1 MAQMIHTVTIIFDDN
16 IVSVT
21 HDDLTWTSGEEK
33 RLDSL
38 GKEGV
43 FNVALRDGYI
53 LDTVLLDNTIDVSL
67 VSKTDS
73 SFVIDVTGEVTVTI
87 TLTSKKNTP
96 GVRFL
101 KHNGLLVNRSG
112 KIVSNKKV
120 PSGETWVLNEE
131 PHFSPFINN
140 DPSGKT
146 HVEFEVNCSVN
157 SVSYSFIEFQSELVP
172 MHTDAVSIIV
182 KNTLTDRNNIYYSGS
197 WVDETYRT
205 IIFNT
210 APTGDLLTWLQANG
224 TKNEVRTKHTLAI
237 VDQYTYDEAII
248 VNGNKI
254 TSPYTLQNG
263 DIIKV
268 PTTTK
273 MTINGTSY
281 NTGNES
287 VLNISNKDI
296 VITRNGPEKEY
307 ETVPYITI
315 NYTADR

>member
-38 GKEGV
+38 GKGGV

-53 LDTVLLDNTIDVSL
+53 LDTVVLDNTIDVSL

-96 GVRFL
+96 GVKFL

-140 DPSGKT
+140 NPSGET

-157 SVSYSFIEFQSELVP
+157 SVSYSFIEFRSELVP
-172 MHTDAVSIIV
+172 MHTDAVNIIV

-224 TKNEVRTKHTLAI
+224 TKNEVGTKHTLTI

-296 VITRNGPEKEY
+296 VITRNGSEKEY

>member
-38 GKEGV
+38 GKGGV

-53 LDTVLLDNTIDVSL
+53 LDTVLLDNTMDVSL

-73 SFVIDVTGEVTVTI
+73 SFVINVTGEVTVTI

-96 GVRFL
+96 SVKFL

-112 KIVSNKKV
+112 KIVSNKEV
-120 PSGETWVLNEE
+120 PSGETWVLNSSLS
-131 PHFSPFINN
+131 FGIKSQSYNINFTSN
-140 DPSGKT
+140 G
-146 HVEFEVNCSVN
+146 N
-157 SVSYSFIEFQSELVP
+157 SYSKFSYNFTSPIASYLVYGTTNVYDANNSLWSNQS
-172 MHTDAVSIIV
+172 
-182 KNTLTDRNNIYYSGS
+182 
-197 WVDETYRT
+197 YRT
-205 IIFNT
+205 VAFAT

-224 TKNEVRTKHTLAI
+224 TKNEVRTKHTLTI

-296 VITRNGPEKEY
+296 VITRNGSEKEY